1 MKEARTKWKNLK
13 DHFRK
18 EFKKE
23 QENPSHGI
31 SEENDPLDGVCWTHY
46 NSLMFLKDQFQPK
59 KPSDKNTAIT
69 NEIKIEK
76 TDEFDTTQFATE
88 RIEIEPDVT
97 ENNTFEELTSKD
109 LIEEHGDLLK
119 TSKTHHSD
127 NNDGKFRRVKLK
139 SLMKSQ
145 NKSSSS
151 RGPPKKKLKA
161 FETRNFDSQIEDL
174 KADGADRKTA
184 KGSEN
189 YHFVMTLLPHLD
201 RLSSA
206 KRLAVQIK
214 IQQAV
219 FSAIYGS
226 SKSSSESTTSYD
238 STSSM

>member
-1 MKEARTKWKNLK
+1 
-13 DHFRK
+13 
-18 EFKKE
+18 
-23 QENPSHGI
+23 
-31 SEENDPLDGVCWTHY
+31 
-46 NSLMFLKDQFQPK
+46 MFLKDQFQTK
-59 KPSDKNTAIT
+59 KSTDKNNTAIT
-69 NEIKIEK
+69 NEIKTEK
-76 TDEFDTTQFATE
+76 TDEFDNTQFAIE

-97 ENNTFEELTSKD
+97 EDNNTFEELTSKQ
-109 LIEEHGDLLK
+109 LIDEHGDLLK
-119 TSKTHHSD
+119 TSIKLNSD
-127 NNDGKFRRVKLK
+127 DNDGKFRRVKLK

-174 KADGADRKTA
+174 KADGADKKTA

-238 STSSM
+238 STSSI

>member
-23 QENPSHGI
+23 QGNPTQGI
-31 SEENDPLDGVCWTHY
+31 SDQNDPLDGVCWTHY

-59 KPSDKNTAIT
+59 KATDKNTT
-69 NEIKIEK
+69 NEIKTEK
-76 TDEFDTTQFATE
+76 IDEFDNKQFGIE
-88 RIEIEPDVT
+88 RIEIKPDVT
-97 ENNTFEELTSKD
+97 EDNNTFEELTPKY
-109 LIEEHGDLLK
+109 LIEEHGDLMK
-119 TSKTHHSD
+119 TSEKQHSD
-127 NNDGKFRRVKLK
+127 DNDGKFRRVKLK
-139 SLMKSQ
+139 TLMKSQ
-145 NKSSSS
+145 NKSSSL

-174 KADGADRKTA
+174 KADGADKKTA

-219 FSAIYGS
+219 FSAIYGGN
-226 SKSSSESTTSYD
+226 KSSSESTTSYD
-238 STSSM
+238 STSSI